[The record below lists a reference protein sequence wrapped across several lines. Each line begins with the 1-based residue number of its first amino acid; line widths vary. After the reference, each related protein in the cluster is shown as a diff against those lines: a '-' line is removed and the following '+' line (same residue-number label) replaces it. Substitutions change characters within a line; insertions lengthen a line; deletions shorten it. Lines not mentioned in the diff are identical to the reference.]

1 MWLGFEC
8 GAMKLCSWR
17 SRRSQ
22 ASSDELPLGD
32 VQIRQQFLHM
42 AAQDAKRYNLFYC
55 AGTCA
60 YICVALLRRAFVTM
74 NLLPIATASMSLITH
89 LLVALVGRCGK
100 PGVSSCCIFSGLSAA
115 LVLDGICSAIS
126 NESFQFHAAPHVPPV
141 VFEYLGPPATCPG
154 RSQGGGGTCFQEG
167 EGPLRSTIIFQLVI
181 SFHVLLML
189 PYKFALPACALCQL
203 LWSVLLFSVLPEEA
217 FQIGPLETWVW
228 RVFLSSLQCSAFL
241 LTRRKIDRVQ
251 LQLLERLAETQ
262 GQVVQERVL
271 RFKSERETVLRE
283 RGETDALSR
292 QSGGLTQTTGST
304 TGSEQVFCAQ
314 DPESIENLEDGA
326 LPASASARLLRLGK
340 KEHWL
345 MHRGEVQFEKQSTV
359 LGSGSFGVVFKAV
372 AYGAE
377 VAVKIPLGQFHD
389 ECESASARDFS
400 TRALAAYLD
409 ELRVLRYV
417 RHPNIVTFFGAVVA
431 ETNFL
436 PGLVLELVDGPSL
449 AQFIR
454 NQGSLETL
462 CSNHI
467 WARAAQSTRHHLT
480 LRVASALWYLHTR
493 NPSIIHGDLKP
504 GNIGIQH
511 PEHPMPCPKLL
522 DFGLS
527 RVLRSGAK
535 PMSGTLRYMAPEV
548 IAKDAQVPAAVA
560 DVFSFGCVSF
570 FVSTGELP
578 FSGFSNN
585 EIRQR
590 AARGRPIKF
599 KWPESTDRASTAIFR
614 PFLAHYRR
622 VLMPCLETNVELRPL
637 MSSLYNE
644 ISCLD
649 LTREQLRLPPLLEE
663 DEHGHDTEHPDIRHT
678 QKKELLPTPQ
688 KTRLL
693 LLLETMQSCHLEN
706 TDGCCWAHGLL
717 RQLAADLTLL
727 QDRNCEVLG
736 AMTSVREN
744 EPVQCPN
751 CWLLLDADAG
761 VDECNLCGEAV
772 GPHVRTSL

>member
-42 AAQDAKRYNLFYC
+42 AAQDAKRYNWFYC
-55 AGTCA
+55 AGTCV
-60 YICVALLRRAFVTM
+60 YICVALLRRAFIKM
-74 NLLPIATASMSLITH
+74 NLLPVVSASLSLITH
-89 LLVALVGRCGK
+89 LLVILVARRGK
-100 PGVSSCCIFSGLSAA
+100 PGVSSRCIFQGLSAA
-115 LVLDGICSAIS
+115 LVLDGAFAAIA
-126 NESFQFHAAPHVPPV
+126 NESFQYHAAPRIPPV
-141 VFEYLGPPATCPG
+141 VFEYVGLPAACPG
-154 RSQGGGGTCFQEG
+154 GLLVHGFCYDEG

-203 LWSVLLFSVLPEEA
+203 LWSSLLFIVLPKEA
-217 FQIGPLETWVW
+217 VQSSFIEKWVW
-228 RVFLSSLQCSAFL
+228 RVFLSSLLCLAFI
-241 LTRRKIDRVQ
+241 LTKNRIDSMK
-251 LQLLERLAETQ
+251 LQLLERLAESE
-262 GQVVQERVL
+262 GHVVQERVL
-271 RFKSERETVLRE
+271 RFKSERETMLRE
-283 RGETDALSR
+283 RRETDAISH
-292 QSGGLTQTTGST
+292 QSEGLTQTTGSA
-304 TGSEQVFCAQ
+304 TGSEQCFFAQ
-314 DPESIENLEDGA
+314 DSERIDESLEDGA
-326 LPASASARLLRLGK
+326 LPASALARLLRLGRR
-340 KEHWL
+340 EHWL
-345 MHRGEVQFEKQSTV
+345 MPRGDVKFDKQLRI
-359 LGSGSFGVVFKAV
+359 LGSGSFGIVLKAV
-372 AYGAE
+372 AYGAD
-377 VAVKIPLGQFHD
+377 VAVKMPLGQFH
-389 ECESASARDFS
+389 EEFESASARDFATS
-400 TRALAAYLD
+400 TVAAYLD

-417 RHPNIVTFFGAVVA
+417 RHPNIVIFFGAIVD
-431 ETNFL
+431 NSDFS

-454 NQGSLETL
+454 DQGSLEEMCLNRTR
-462 CSNHI
+462 
-467 WARAAQSTRHHLT
+467 AMAAQSTRHHLT